1 MLHALGYLYLL
12 CVLQSEVRLAD
23 RRGTLRPPAPA
34 FHTDSHYSL
43 GTQWME
49 ADGVHFYANRVKGW
63 ENTPA
68 HVCGFTVGGRRNT
81 INAISEPF
89 S

>member
-43 GTQWME
+43 GTQWIE
-49 ADGVHFYANRVKGW
+49 VDGVHFYANWVKGW
-63 ENTPA
+63 ENTRA
-68 HVCGFTVGGRRNT
+68 HARFLYCIEEVASRLAAAAT
-81 INAISEPF
+81 P
-89 S
+89 